1 MKLSALL
8 IENFK
13 GIKSEVKI
21 LIDNVVIL
29 IGPNNCRKS
38 TVLDAYEA
46 YHSVG
51 AALSLDFF
59 TIKMIRCQYL

>member
-13 GIKSEVKI
+13 GIKSEVKV

-46 YHSVG
+46 YFSVG
-51 AALSLDFF
+51 APLSLD
-59 TIKMIRCQYL
+59 Y